1 MATNRNHSD
10 DPGGEIPQLVAPFPA
25 PPKDIITILGVQGL
39 SHNDYSLCEIKI
51 GLRIIKHAQKVITDY
66 SIRYQYTADSFY
78 LTPEQRIAGHTD
90 VTMRL
95 SDFNFPTRNNRCLGG
110 IMMRMSDK
118 GIDIPRKVG
127 DLTIYVHFDH
137 LFTCERFFQQHGRWM
152 VTLRFDTPLLR
163 HFYSFDKG
171 ATRIDLNV
179 IDQCRSASSAKLYI
193 MKNCWAMKGYTRIK
207 PENLMGIMHGSKT
220 YYKTWSQMERKS
232 LQFAFADLKR
242 LYDHGI
248 VDQYLT
254 YKPFFRDDEN
264 ADRQHHHQPEHITIF
279 IHNRGDGADG
289 DDGGEISDELRG
301 ERSKLKLKLI
311 YQYDVAEKVA
321 TQLSQRLTLGLIG
334 ELADWFQHKD
344 YYLLQ
349 CDQARKHMNR
359 GGYIAKGLRGFLDDH
374 HV

>member
-1 MATNRNHSD
+1 MAANNKHSD
-10 DPGGEIPQLVAPFPA
+10 DPGGNMPQLVAPFPA

-39 SHNDYSLCEIKI
+39 SHNDYSLCEIKM

-66 SIRYQYTADSFY
+66 SIPYQPTPDNFF
-78 LTPEQRIAGHTD
+78 LTPEQRIANHTD

-95 SDFNFPTRNNRCLGG
+95 SDFNFPTRNNRCLRG
-110 IMMRMSDK
+110 ILMRMSDK
-118 GIDIPRKVG
+118 GIDVPRKVG
-127 DLTIYVHFDH
+127 DLTTYVHFDH

-152 VTLRFDTPLLR
+152 VTLRFSNTLLR

-193 MKNCWAMKGYTRIK
+193 VSNCWASKGYTRIK
-207 PENLMGIMHGSKT
+207 PQNLMGIMHGSKC

-232 LQFAFADLKR
+232 LQFAFGDLKR

-254 YKPFFRDDEN
+254 YKPFFMDDEK
-264 ADRQHHHQPEHITIF
+264 ADKQHHHQPEHITIF
-279 IHNRGDGADG
+279 MHPREEKE
-289 DDGGEISDELRG
+289 DDGKISDELRG

-311 YQYDVAEKVA
+311 YQYDVAEKAA
-321 TQLSQRLTLGLIG
+321 TQLSQRLTLSIIG
-334 ELADWFQHKD
+334 ELADWFEHKD
-344 YYLLQ
+344 YYLQQ
-349 CDQARKHMNR
+349 CEQAHKRMNR